1 MTLDGDD
8 VRDLMLRDLRKA
20 VAVVFEDTFLF
31 TDTVTANIA
40 FAEPGASFE
49 RVRRAATLAGA
60 DAFISELPVGYDTLL
75 GERGFSMSGGQRQRI
90 ALARAILADP
100 RVLILDDATSS
111 VDANKEH
118 EIRDALT
125 QVMDDRT
132 TIVIAHRPATI
143 ALAQR
148 VVLLDDGRI
157 VASGTHDE
165 LSATNARY
173 QEVLAQAAAL
183 EAARAELARRGPERG
198 AALMR
203 GGGMGGGPGW
213 SQGAV
218 AGRGPRRHRRGRPDR
233 QAHLAD
239 DAALPPEPDRHD
251 VGPGRLHRDDRF
263 GAPHRRPTPSTTAC
277 PFTTST
283 GGSFCGRR
291 SCTWSWRSPWACFE
305 RAQIVMVNRIGESFL
320 RDLRKRVFAHL
331 LSLSMSFFDNE
342 QTGRLV
348 SRMTSDIDALENLV
362 QQGIVIFVT
371 SGLLFVGVLVIMAI
385 MSPLLFLATMVVL
398 PPVIVSSRKFRRN
411 SNDAYLVVRDRIGQT
426 LSTLQE
432 SLAGIRVVQ
441 AFGREDEQFSRFVDH
456 NQAQYEANV
465 HAVRLSAR
473 YFPVVEFTNA
483 AATAV
488 IIGVRRTARP
498 LASHLDRHRDRL
510 RPVPGLPDR
519 PHPAVQP
526 AVQPG
531 AAVRRGPEEDLRSAR
546 HRGGRR
552 REARRRRPP
561 GRRRAGRRRRELRL
575 PPGRARHGAERRQHH
590 RVRRPSGSPW
600 SGRRGRGS
608 RRWPRSWPASTT
620 PLEGTVSYGGVDLR
634 DATFASVRHRIAV
647 VPQEGFLF
655 HGTILDNVRLADPD
669 ASEEDVRRALRTIGC
684 EERFDALPDGLLTE
698 VRERGSRLS
707 AGERQLVSLARA
719 ALANPDVLILDEAT
733 SNLDP
738 GTESVVER
746 ALSALMTGRTVIVIA
761 HRLSTAERADRV
773 GVVDAGGLLE
783 LGPHADLLAQGGRYA
798 ALYAAWI
805 GGTGDPVS
813 STARG

>member
-1 MTLDGDD
+1 
-8 VRDLMLRDLRKA
+8 
-20 VAVVFEDTFLF
+20 
-31 TDTVTANIA
+31 
-40 FAEPGASFE
+40 
-49 RVRRAATLAGA
+49 
-60 DAFISELPVGYDTLL
+60 
-75 GERGFSMSGGQRQRI
+75 
-90 ALARAILADP
+90 
-100 RVLILDDATSS
+100 
-111 VDANKEH
+111 
-118 EIRDALT
+118 
-125 QVMDDRT
+125 
-132 TIVIAHRPATI
+132 
-143 ALAQR
+143 
-148 VVLLDDGRI
+148 
-157 VASGTHDE
+157 
-165 LSATNARY
+165 
-173 QEVLAQAAAL
+173 
-183 EAARAELARRGPERG
+183 
-198 AALMR
+198 MR

-218 AGRGPRRHRRGRPDR
+218 QDEDRVDIGEAGRIVKRTWRMMQPYHRSLIATMLVLIGFTAMTVSGPLIVAYAIDHGLSVHHLDRRVV
-233 QAHLAD
+233 LWS
-239 DAALPPEPDRHD
+239 AL
-251 VGPGRLHRDDRF
+251 VYLVV
-263 GAPHRRPTPSTTAC
+263 SV
-277 PFTTST
+277 SM
-283 GGSFCGRR
+283 
-291 SCTWSWRSPWACFE
+291 ACFE

-331 LSLSMSFFDNE
+331 LSLSMSFFDKE

-371 SGLLFVGVLVIMAI
+371 SGLLFAGVLVIMAI
-385 MSPLLFLATMVVL
+385 KSPLLFLATMVVL

-483 AATAV
+483 AATAI
-488 IIGVRRTARP
+488 IIGVGGLLVHWHRTSIGTVAAFVLF
-498 LASHLDRHRDRL
+498 LAYLIDPIQQFSQLFNLVQQSGAALKKLFGLLDTEA
-510 RPVPGLPDR
+510 
-519 PHPAVQP
+519 AV
-526 AVQPG
+526 AERPG
-531 AAVRRGPEEDLRSAR
+531 AVDLP
-546 HRGGRR
+546 GGG
-552 REARRRRPP
+552 ELVVDGVSFAYLP
-561 GRRRAGRRRRELRL
+561 GERDTVLSDVSITVS
-575 PPGRARHGAERRQHH
+575 PAER
-590 RVRRPSGSPW
+590 VALVGPTGA
-600 SGRRGRGS
+600 GK
-608 RRWPRSWPASTT
+608 STLAKIMARFYD

-634 DATFASVRHRIAV
+634 DATFASVRDRIAV

-669 ASEEDVRRALRTIGC
+669 RSEEDVRRALRTIGC